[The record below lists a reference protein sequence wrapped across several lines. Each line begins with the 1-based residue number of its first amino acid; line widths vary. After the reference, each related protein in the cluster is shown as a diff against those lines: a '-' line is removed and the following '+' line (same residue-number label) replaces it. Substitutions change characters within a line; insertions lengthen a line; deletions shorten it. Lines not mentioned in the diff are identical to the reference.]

1 MSLVIRNDRSE
12 RFLPAAIT
20 GITAL
25 IGTIG
30 CVVIAIANEPEMH
43 SQGTTTAL
51 AVLRAGAT
59 ITPSELR

>member
-1 MSLVIRNDRSE
+1 MSLVKNDRSE

-20 GITAL
+20 AMIAL
-25 IGTIG
+25 IGMIW
-30 CVVIAIANEPEMH
+30 CVVIALAHEPEMH
-43 SQGTTTAL
+43 AQGTITKL

>member
-1 MSLVIRNDRSE
+1 MSLVRNDRSE

-20 GITAL
+20 AMTAL

-30 CVVIAIANEPEMH
+30 CVVIAFANEPEMH
-43 SQGTTTAL
+43 SQGPITTL
-51 AVLRAGAT
+51 AVVRAGAT